1 MDTPPDLDRPA
12 GRRTVVSFVNRG
24 GRMTVGQTRAWD
36 RLWPGLGRDVTALPE
51 GPLDVDGW
59 FGRTAPVVLE
69 IGPGMGE
76 TTAALAQASPERNH
90 VAVDVFQAGLAQLT
104 MRIEAMGIENLRLL
118 RGDAVV
124 LLERHL
130 PAGSLSGVRIFYPD
144 PWPKKKHHKRR
155 LVQQSFMALVASR
168 LAPGGRVHLATDW
181 AEYADQMLEV
191 CSAEPLLRNVYGDG
205 AWAPRPQW
213 RPRTKFES
221 RAEEAGRASRDL
233 IFERG

>member
-1 MDTPPDLDRPA
+1 MDTPPDLSR
-12 GRRTVVSFVNRG
+12 RRTVVSFVNRG

-36 RLWPGLGRDVTALPE
+36 RLWPVLGRDVADLPP
-51 GPLDVDGW
+51 GPLDVPAW
-59 FGRTAPVVLE
+59 FGREAPAMLE

-76 TTAALAQASPERNH
+76 TTAALAKAAPELNYL
-90 VAVDVFQAGLAQLT
+90 AVDVFQAGLAQLM
-104 MRIEAMGIENLRLL
+104 MRVEAAGLENLRLL

-124 LLERHL
+124 LLERHVA
-130 PAGSLSGVRIFYPD
+130 PDSLHGVRIFYPD

-155 LVQQSFMALVASR
+155 LVQPGFMALVASR
-168 LAPGGRVHLATDW
+168 LEPGGRVHLATDW

-191 CSAEPLLRNVYGDG
+191 CAAEPLLRNVYAAAPGG
-205 AWAPRPQW
+205 WAPRPDW

-221 RAEEAGRASRDL
+221 RAEEEGRASRDL